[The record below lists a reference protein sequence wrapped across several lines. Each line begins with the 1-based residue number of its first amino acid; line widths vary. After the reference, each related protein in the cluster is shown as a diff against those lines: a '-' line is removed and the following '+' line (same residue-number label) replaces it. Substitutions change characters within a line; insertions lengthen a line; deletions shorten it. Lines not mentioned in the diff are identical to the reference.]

1 MPLSEYV
8 QETETIKL
16 GKTTFTVHGLGAQ
29 DFASMMRVHADTMRD
44 LGVELTVMH
53 KAGTL
58 NASSGILAM
67 MSSAP
72 IIVAHVIQLATGE
85 HDVPLEHIMKIP
97 APTQIDALNKIL
109 RLTWED
115 VGGPKALAEIVRDLV
130 ENARKSGLKIPTKSP

>member
-1 MPLSEYV
+1 MPLSDYV

-16 GKTTFTVHGLGAQ
+16 GKTTFTVRGLSAQ
-29 DFASMMRVHADTMRD
+29 DFASLMRVHTDTMRD
-44 LGVELTVMH
+44 LGVKLTVMQ
-53 KAGTL
+53 KTGTL
-58 NASSGILAM
+58 NAVSGVIATMDLA
-67 MSSAP
+67 P
-72 IIVAHVIQLATGE
+72 VVAAHAIQLATGE

-130 ENARKSGLKIPTKSP
+130 QNAKTSGLKIPTKSP